1 MSEQLKE
8 TAPTLDDLRA
18 RRDEIIALAAKY
30 GAFDVRVFGSVAR
43 GEATPDSDFDLMVN
57 ARPGT
62 SVFDLVGLWLD
73 LKDLLGR
80 DVSLIT
86 DDPNPQN
93 ERFMRRVLKDAIP
106 L

>member
-1 MSEQLKE
+1 MSEQLKQS
-8 TAPTLDDLRA
+8 PTLDDLRA
-18 RRDEIIALAAKY
+18 RRDEIIALAEKY

-43 GEATPDSDFDLMVN
+43 GESTPESDIDLMVN

-62 SVFDLVGLWLD
+62 TVFDLVGLWLD
-73 LKDLLGR
+73 LKDLFGR

-86 DDPNPQN
+86 DDTDSRN